1 MCARARG
8 ISEKGHEGLILQTIL
23 YKMKTT
29 GPSYFAVDF
38 VQNLAQ
44 GNVRLIPPL
53 GQLRLIIEM
62 NDFCDRFPGCFT
74 FQERDKAP

>member
-1 MCARARG
+1 MRRAGGSGVCARARG

-23 YKMKTT
+23 YKTKTT

-44 GNVRLIPPL
+44 GKRGCDALGDMACRVVQLSDTRRL
-53 GQLRLIIEM
+53 
-62 NDFCDRFPGCFT
+62 
-74 FQERDKAP
+74 K